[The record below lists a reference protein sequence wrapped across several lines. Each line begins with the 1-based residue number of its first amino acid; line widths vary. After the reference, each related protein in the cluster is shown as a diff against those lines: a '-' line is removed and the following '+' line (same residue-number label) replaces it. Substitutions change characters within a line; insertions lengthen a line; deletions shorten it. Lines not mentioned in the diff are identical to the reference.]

1 MYIFDVETLGIES
14 TSVILS
20 MACIYFNPEEKPTYQ
35 QLVDSAF
42 FVKLNAKDQIDR
54 LNRSVSKSTLEW
66 WKTQPA
72 SVKDL
77 SLTPNSLQDVT
88 AEFGIAQL
96 RVWATQFADYKSS
109 TVWARGN
116 LDQMVLGSLEEKLKL
131 DPVFHFG
138 RWRDV
143 RTAVDLLS
151 GSSNGYCKIPDFDST
166 QVIKHNPIHDC
177 AYDAMMLMYG
187 AGK

>member
-35 QLVDSAF
+35 ELVDSAF
-42 FVKLNAKDQIDR
+42 FCKLDAKDQIDR
-54 LNRSVSKSTLEW
+54 LKRSVSKSTLDW
-66 WKTQPA
+66 WKNQSA

-77 SLTPNSLQDVT
+77 SLTPNSLLDVT
-88 AEFGIAQL
+88 PEHGVAQL
-96 RVWATQFADYKSS
+96 RIWATKFADYKTS

-116 LDQMVLGSLEEKLKL
+116 LDQMVLGSLEEKLKF
-131 DPVFHFG
+131 DPVFHFA

-143 RTAVDLLS
+143 RTAVDLLT
-151 GSSNGYCKIPDFDST
+151 GSSNGYCKIPGFDDS

-177 AYDAMMLMYG
+177 AFDAMMLMYG